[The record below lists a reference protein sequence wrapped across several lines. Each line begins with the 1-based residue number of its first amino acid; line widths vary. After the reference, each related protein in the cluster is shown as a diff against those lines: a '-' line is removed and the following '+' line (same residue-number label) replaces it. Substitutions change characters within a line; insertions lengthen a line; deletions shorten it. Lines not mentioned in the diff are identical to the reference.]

1 MMDIN
6 NDNIRETAPDYMV
19 SPDEDHGEIFAT
31 AEYETSEDVILG
43 ANTELN
49 MPRLRFNGN
58 SAIIYTV
65 ISALFFVMSH
75 LSEIAFDTAILF
87 AVFAIFAAGVWL
99 IVRLK
104 LKKSAANVFRD
115 RKENKISYFFYEKA
129 INRRALKCDGTLTDE
144 WTRYSDLTEWDESKN
159 YLYYICADRITLIP
173 KTDINGDVDRVRA
186 LLSGSARKTEN
197 FMDKKSILSLYALD
211 FSMFI
216 MFAVMSVLDYV
227 QSIGEF
233 DAIHFVWLLLI
244 PIGTFVAVAV
254 HFFIKRKWL
263 TGIAVVIAALFTFEA
278 FGSTV
283 ISLISG
289 EWNNG
294 LDRLDNELVAELSE
308 CTGIDFPD
316 NVNVYGTEYG
326 DEDGYYYSEKY
337 TIKRV
342 FFVYCRSDKD
352 ASSFEN
358 EYLDEDFWRSSDEGL
373 NALEAMIPY
382 RMDVDYDDCYSFVY
396 DINGKRMNGF
406 NVTSSKID
414 MYYVTYDPEANIFA
428 VVEYTV
434 DMRHFFPDRVT

>member
-1 MMDIN
+1 MTDIS
-6 NDNIRETAPDYMV
+6 NDNIRETVPDYMAD
-19 SPDEDHGEIFAT
+19 PDEDHGELFAT
-31 AEYETSEDVILG
+31 AEYETSEDLILG
-43 ANTELN
+43 ANVELN

-75 LSEIAFDTAILF
+75 LSEIAFYTAIFF
-87 AVFAIFAAGVWL
+87 AVFAIFAACGWL
-99 IVRLK
+99 TVRLRLRK
-104 LKKSAANVFRD
+104 SSVDAFRECKGKKVF
-115 RKENKISYFFYEKA
+115 YFFYERA
-129 INRRALKCDGTLTDE
+129 INRREMKCDGTLTDE
-144 WTRYSDLTEWDESKN
+144 WTRYSDLTAWDESKHN
-159 YLYYICADRITLIP
+159 LYYICADRIILIP
-173 KTDINGDVDRVRA
+173 KTNINGDVDRVRA
-186 LLSGSARKTEN
+186 LLSGSARKNES

-227 QSIGEF
+227 QSIREF
-233 DAIHFVWLLLI
+233 WAIHFIWLLLI

-254 HFFIKRKWL
+254 YFFIKRNWL
-263 TGIAVVIAALFTFEA
+263 TGIAVVIAALFAFEA

-352 ASSFEN
+352 AESFEDQ
-358 EYLDEDFWRSSDEGL
+358 YLDEDFWRSSDEGIK
-373 NALEAMIPY
+373 ALEAMIPY
-382 RMDVDYDDCYSFVY
+382 RMDEDYDDCYSFVY

-414 MYYVTYDPEANIFA
+414 MYYVTYVPEANIFA